1 MAGYN
6 EIRGLRVKYLSAD
19 PANPENG
26 QVWYN
31 STTANLRV
39 EGIALAA
46 AWASGGNLNTAR
58 GQLKGC
64 GTKTAM
70 LVAGGASSTAS
81 EQYDGSSWTTTPN
94 VSGPPI
100 EAASV
105 VGTTSAALAAA
116 GYNNNPPVG
125 PTNGTQYWNG
135 SSWSTQG
142 GTLIVPGYA
151 KGQAG
156 IQTAA
161 IVWGGAYPGSGTTP
175 ATESWN
181 GSSWTAG
188 NVLGSSMYY
197 SGSAGIQT
205 AALAFGGNFPALPAT
220 DPGRKV
226 VQSWD
231 GTSWTD
237 SPTSINN
244 YRQGTMSGGIQT
256 AAFLTGGDNPAGGYY
271 SQTEVYDGSSWSI
284 SPASL
289 TTART
294 IGAGAGASNTSGIVA
309 GGYTPAVTGATE
321 EFTGFSII
329 TKNLSVS

>member
-1 MAGYN
+1 MSTFKEIAGRN
-6 EIRGLRVKYLSAD
+6 IRSYTTD
-19 PANPENG
+19 PDNPLEG
-26 QVWYN
+26 QMWYN
-31 STTANLRV
+31 QTDL
-39 EGIALAA
+39 ALKGVVFQTSS
-46 AWASGGNLNTAR
+46 WVSGGNLNTAR

-70 LVAGGASSTAS
+70 LVAGGAGSTAS
-81 EQYDGSSWTTTPN
+81 EQYDGSSWTSTPN
-94 VSGPPI
+94 VSGPAI

-116 GYNNNPPVG
+116 GSSPVG

-142 GTLIVPGYA
+142 AGLLVSGYA

-156 IQTAA
+156 TQTAA
-161 IVWGGAYPGSGTTP
+161 IVWGGAAAVPGGVTT

-188 NVLGSSMYY
+188 NVLGGSAMYY

-205 AALAFGGNFPALPAT
+205 AALAFGGNFPSLPGT

-294 IGAGAGASNTSGIVA
+294 IGAGAGVSNISGIVA
-309 GGYTPAVTGATE
+309 GGYTPSVTNATE
-321 EFTGFSII
+321 EFTGAGFV
-329 TKNLSVS
+329 TKTFTTS

>member
-1 MAGYN
+1 MSTFKEIAGRN
-6 EIRGLRVKYLSAD
+6 IRSYTTD
-19 PANPENG
+19 PDNPLEG
-26 QVWYN
+26 QMWYN
-31 STTANLRV
+31 QTSQVLKGVVFQTSSWV
-39 EGIALAA
+39 
-46 AWASGGNLNTAR
+46 SGGNLNTAR
-58 GQLKGC
+58 SQLKGC

-70 LVAGGASSTAS
+70 LVAGGGGSTAS
-81 EQYDGSSWTTTPN
+81 EEYDGSSWTTTPN

-116 GYNNNPPVG
+116 GYNVNPPVG

-142 GTLIVPGYA
+142 GTLLVAGYA

-156 IQTAA
+156 TQTAA
-161 IVWGGAYPGSGTTP
+161 IVWGGAYSGGISS

-197 SGSAGIQT
+197 SGSAGVQT
-205 AALAFGGNFPALPAT
+205 AALAFGGNFPALPGT

-256 AAFLTGGDNPAGGYY
+256 AAFLTGGDNPAGGFY

-289 TTART
+289 ATARG
-294 IGAGAGASNTSGIVA
+294 IGAGAGVSNISGIVA
-309 GGYTPAVTGATE
+309 GGNTPANSNATE
-321 EFTGFSII
+321 EFTGAAFV
-329 TKNLSVS
+329 TKTFTTS